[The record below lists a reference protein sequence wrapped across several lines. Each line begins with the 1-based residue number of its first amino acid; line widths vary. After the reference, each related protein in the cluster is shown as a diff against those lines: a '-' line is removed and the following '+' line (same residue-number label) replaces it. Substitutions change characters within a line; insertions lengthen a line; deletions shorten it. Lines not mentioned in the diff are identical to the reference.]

1 MMKSLACR
9 VIGGVAISRTDALAF
24 AIVPVGVFPCVQ
36 LEISHWAER
45 QSSLAV
51 MALLIILLI
60 GGLLFLRGGFSARG
74 RKREEEKF
82 RALLETAPDAMVI
95 ADSGGRIV
103 LVNAEA
109 EKIFGVECAHLCGK
123 PMGTLIPAFAV
134 GNDGEVAPR
143 HFPDVAAKYLG
154 LSTVLLGLRT
164 NGEEFP
170 LEVRLNPCETTE
182 GVLFSCGICDITRR
196 KMAEEGLRRTVRAL
210 RTRSSFNEALVRAEN
225 EHELV
230 EVICRILVQKGGYR
244 MAWVGQREYDQARTV
259 RPVAHSGFEEG
270 YLSVVPVTWDENTE
284 GRGPAGTAI
293 RSGLPAINR
302 HTDSNPAYSLW
313 RQEAL
318 HRGYASSVAVPL
330 RIGGQVWGVLSVY
343 ALEPNAFDDEEVDLL
358 SQLGNDLAFG
368 IEEIRARAER
378 LRAEEKLMDERHLL
392 HTVLDSLPDIIYFKD
407 RELRFT
413 RINLALA
420 RKFGLSDPTQAIG
433 KTDFD
438 FFAGEDA
445 RALRDDEEEIIRTGQ
460 PLVGKEKQVRWPNR
474 MVSWQSSTK
483 MPLRDGIGNII
494 GTFGISRDITNRKQA
509 EEALRESEERF
520 RSLVENST
528 VGIYRTT
535 PDGHVIMAN
544 PALVKMIGYDSFK
557 DLASRNLE
565 EKGVE
570 PQYARRTFRERMERE
585 GEIRGLEAAWT
596 RTDGSVIFIRESA
609 RAIRNQDGS
618 VQYYDGI
625 VEDIT
630 EHKRVD
636 AERIR
641 MVTAIEQAAEAVMIT
656 DAQGE
661 VQYVNPA
668 FTAITGYSRSEILGK
683 NPRALQSGEQDAAFY
698 EKMWRAL
705 RAGRVWHGEVIDRG
719 KDGSLYKEEMTITPV
734 RDETGE
740 VTHFIA
746 IMRDI
751 TAQKRL
757 EEQFRQAQKMEA
769 VGRLAAG
776 VAHDFN
782 NLLTIINGYSE
793 LMIERL
799 PAQDAMRASATEI
812 RDAGLRAAGLT
823 RQLLAFSRQQVFTP
837 QVLDLNT
844 VVGNLQK
851 MLGRLVGEDIEMTFI
866 QGEALSPVR
875 ADPGQIEQ
883 VVMNLVVNSR
893 DAMPKGG
900 KLTIETRN
908 AEVDKTIARSHYP
921 MPAGSYVMLAVTD
934 TGCGM
939 DKTIQSRIFEPFFT
953 TKDRDKGTGL
963 GLATVYGIVKQ
974 SGGFIWVYSEPGHGA
989 TFKIYMPVVE
999 EVSRTSGIEEAAARA
1014 VGSETVLLSE
1024 DDDKVRS
1031 LARIV
1036 LETRGYKVLETRN
1049 GQEALLLGGEYKRPI
1064 HLLLTDVVM
1073 PGTGGRE
1080 LGERLATIHRETKIL
1095 YMSGYTDD
1103 TVVRHGML
1111 ESGAA
1116 FLQKPFTPEA
1126 LAQKVR
1132 EVLDL

>member
-1 MMKSLACR
+1 
-9 VIGGVAISRTDALAF
+9 
-24 AIVPVGVFPCVQ
+24 
-36 LEISHWAER
+36 
-45 QSSLAV
+45 
-51 MALLIILLI
+51 
-60 GGLLFLRGGFSARG
+60 
-74 RKREEEKF
+74 
-82 RALLETAPDAMVI
+82 
-95 ADSGGRIV
+95 
-103 LVNAEA
+103 
-109 EKIFGVECAHLCGK
+109 
-123 PMGTLIPAFAV
+123 
-134 GNDGEVAPR
+134 
-143 HFPDVAAKYLG
+143 
-154 LSTVLLGLRT
+154 
-164 NGEEFP
+164 
-170 LEVRLNPCETTE
+170 
-182 GVLFSCGICDITRR
+182 
-196 KMAEEGLRRTVRAL
+196 
-210 RTRSSFNEALVRAEN
+210 
-225 EHELV
+225 
-230 EVICRILVQKGGYR
+230 
-244 MAWVGQREYDQARTV
+244 
-259 RPVAHSGFEEG
+259 
-270 YLSVVPVTWDENTE
+270 
-284 GRGPAGTAI
+284 
-293 RSGLPAINR
+293 
-302 HTDSNPAYSLW
+302 
-313 RQEAL
+313 
-318 HRGYASSVAVPL
+318 
-330 RIGGQVWGVLSVY
+330 
-343 ALEPNAFDDEEVDLL
+343 
-358 SQLGNDLAFG
+358 
-368 IEEIRARAER
+368 
-378 LRAEEKLMDERHLL
+378 
-392 HTVLDSLPDIIYFKD
+392 
-407 RELRFT
+407 
-413 RINLALA
+413 
-420 RKFGLSDPTQAIG
+420 
-433 KTDFD
+433 
-438 FFAGEDA
+438 
-445 RALRDDEEEIIRTGQ
+445 
-460 PLVGKEKQVRWPNR
+460 
-474 MVSWQSSTK
+474 
-483 MPLRDGIGNII
+483 
-494 GTFGISRDITNRKQA
+494 
-509 EEALRESEERF
+509 
-520 RSLVENST
+520 
-528 VGIYRTT
+528 
-535 PDGHVIMAN
+535 
-544 PALVKMIGYDSFK
+544 
-557 DLASRNLE
+557 
-565 EKGVE
+565 
-570 PQYARRTFRERMERE
+570 
-585 GEIRGLEAAWT
+585 
-596 RTDGSVIFIRESA
+596 
-609 RAIRNQDGS
+609 
-618 VQYYDGI
+618 
-625 VEDIT
+625 
-630 EHKRVD
+630 
-636 AERIR
+636 
-641 MVTAIEQAAEAVMIT
+641 MIT
-656 DAQGE
+656 DATGE
-661 VQYVNPA
+661 IQYVNPA
-668 FTAITGYSRSEILGK
+668 FSAITGYSRTDILGK
-683 NPRALQSGEQDAAFY
+683 NPRILKSGEQNIAFY

-705 RAGRVWHGEVIDRG
+705 QAGQVWHGEVVDRG
-719 KDGSLYKEEMTITPV
+719 KDGGFYKEAMTITPV

-866 QGEALSPVR
+866 QGDSLSPVR

-900 KLTIETRN
+900 KLTIETGN
-908 AEVDKTIARSHYP
+908 AEVDETIARSHYP
-921 MPAGSYVMLAVTD
+921 MPAGSYVTLAVTD

-939 DKTIQSRIFEPFFT
+939 DKTTQSRIFEPFFT

-974 SGGFIWVYSEPGHGA
+974 SGGFVWVYSEQGHGA

-1049 GQEALLLGGEYKRPI
+1049 GQEAPLLGGEYKRPI

>member
-1 MMKSLACR
+1 M
-9 VIGGVAISRTDALAF
+9 
-24 AIVPVGVFPCVQ
+24 
-36 LEISHWAER
+36 
-45 QSSLAV
+45 
-51 MALLIILLI
+51 
-60 GGLLFLRGGFSARG
+60 
-74 RKREEEKF
+74 
-82 RALLETAPDAMVI
+82 
-95 ADSGGRIV
+95 
-103 LVNAEA
+103 
-109 EKIFGVECAHLCGK
+109 
-123 PMGTLIPAFAV
+123 
-134 GNDGEVAPR
+134 
-143 HFPDVAAKYLG
+143 
-154 LSTVLLGLRT
+154 
-164 NGEEFP
+164 
-170 LEVRLNPCETTE
+170 
-182 GVLFSCGICDITRR
+182 
-196 KMAEEGLRRTVRAL
+196 
-210 RTRSSFNEALVRAEN
+210 
-225 EHELV
+225 
-230 EVICRILVQKGGYR
+230 
-244 MAWVGQREYDQARTV
+244 
-259 RPVAHSGFEEG
+259 
-270 YLSVVPVTWDENTE
+270 
-284 GRGPAGTAI
+284 
-293 RSGLPAINR
+293 
-302 HTDSNPAYSLW
+302 
-313 RQEAL
+313 
-318 HRGYASSVAVPL
+318 
-330 RIGGQVWGVLSVY
+330 WGVLSVY

-866 QGEALSPVR
+866 QGEALGPVR

-939 DKTIQSRIFEPFFT
+939 DKTIQSHIFEPFFT

-1036 LETRGYKVLETRN
+1036 LETGMFYVRYWFHYVLLDNQSCLGQPLRRFHRRRHHRRAKLPFQRCHVHPCIEPQTEKPRLLVLPRRREPGRLHRLPTPRTKTCPRGPRLRAVE
-1049 GQEALLLGGEYKRPI
+1049 KRLQLAGRRRAQNAP
-1064 HLLLTDVVM
+1064 HLAVHGPRLAQHRRSIQPQPQVRPPLPVAQIVPRFHPRRQKFEISYCSSPASPSFSIASSYIRAIASS
-1073 PGTGGRE
+1073 PGTSS
-1080 LGERLATIHRETKIL
+1080 A
-1095 YMSGYTDD
+1095 
-1103 TVVRHGML
+1103 
-1111 ESGAA
+1111 
-1116 FLQKPFTPEA
+1116 
-1126 LAQKVR
+1126 
-1132 EVLDL
+1132 